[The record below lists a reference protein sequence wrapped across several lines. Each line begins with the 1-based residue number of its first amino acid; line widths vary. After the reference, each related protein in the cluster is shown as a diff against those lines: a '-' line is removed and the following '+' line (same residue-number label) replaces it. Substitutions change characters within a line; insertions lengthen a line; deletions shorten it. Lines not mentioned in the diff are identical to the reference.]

1 MVRIFQLI
9 PHADGVIVVLRGA
22 RRKSSYFIVI
32 KHLHAPQ
39 TGRRLIRWLS

>member
-32 KHLHAPQ
+32 KHLPAPQ